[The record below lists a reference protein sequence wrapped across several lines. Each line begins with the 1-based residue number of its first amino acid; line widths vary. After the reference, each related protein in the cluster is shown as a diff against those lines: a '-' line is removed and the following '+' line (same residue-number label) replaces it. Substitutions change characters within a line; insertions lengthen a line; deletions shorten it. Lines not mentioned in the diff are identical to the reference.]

1 MPRGTGRENAWLR
14 GVASRFLGTLL
25 SRCIG
30 TLAQRPDVPNQPKT
44 PNHTIRVDD
53 DLWRAALRKAHD
65 RGETLTDV
73 IVRAL
78 KAYLRD

>member
-1 MPRGTGRENAWLR
+1 MTSCLS
-14 GVASRFLGTLL
+14 ASPLL
-25 SRCIG
+25 RCIG
-30 TLAQRPDVPNQPKT
+30 TRDQHGAVPNQPKT

-53 DLWRAALRKAHD
+53 DLWKAALRKAHD

-78 KAYLRD
+78 VKYLRD